1 MPIWHLMSGESEVAG
16 FDERMLNGMSVFV
29 AIVEAGSFAAAGER
43 LDMSQPGVSRAVS
56 RLEGRLGIRLFDR
69 TTRVVSLTD
78 EGRRFYAQVTPLLAG
93 LEDAAATASG
103 GATAV
108 RGRLRVNIDPFF
120 SRLILGPS
128 LEAFLA
134 QYPALHL
141 ELITRD
147 SLGDM
152 IADGFDLAVR
162 FGVPPDSTLVARKLL
177 DTPILT
183 VAAPSYLKRC
193 GRPLKPEELASD
205 AHTCIEFRDP
215 RTGRP
220 FPWEFHRKRKRLEVP
235 TNGRLVV
242 NDAGTLL
249 SACLAGY
256 GVAQVMGFG
265 TESWRES
272 GQLVDLFPDWPDERF
287 PLHVYHPSRHHPPA
301 KTRAFLDFVTSL
313 TAQT

>member
-1 MPIWHLMSGESEVAG
+1 MSA

-43 LDMSQPGVSRAVS
+43 LDMSQPGVSRAVA
-56 RLEGRLGIRLFDR
+56 RLEARLGIRLFDR

-128 LEAFLA
+128 LEAFLT
-134 QYPALHL
+134 QHTALRL

-147 SLGDM
+147 SLGDL

-177 DTPILT
+177 DTPIRT

-193 GRPLKPEELASD
+193 GRPLKPQDLSGD

-215 RTGRP
+215 QTGRP
-220 FPWEFHRKRKRLEVP
+220 YPWEFHRKRKQLVVP
-235 TNGRLVV
+235 THGRLVV

-256 GVAQVMGFG
+256 GIAQVMGFG
-265 TESWRES
+265 TDVWLES
-272 GQLVDLFPDWPDERF
+272 GELVDLFPDWPDERF
-287 PLHVYHPSRHHPPA
+287 PLNAYHPSRHHPPA
-301 KTRAFLDFVTSL
+301 KTRAFLDLVTSL
-313 TAQT
+313 TAQA